1 MNQTNMAKIKTVQ
14 EEIIPYK
21 EKVLKANDEIHQLI
35 IVDQAG
41 YELAVELGNRLN
53 TTKKVLKDKL
63 DSITAPSKQAIE
75 NAKAVFEPEIK
86 KVEGMI
92 ATIKNRS
99 LEWLQTER
107 ARAEEEK
114 AKIEKKAEEGKLRP
128 ETALRK
134 LGEVKEV
141 ENTTRTESG
150 KMTMKKRK
158 VYKIINPELL
168 PREYLIPDEQKVK
181 NALKA
186 GIEVPGAAIEEVEEM
201 SF

>member
-1 MNQTNMAKIKTVQ
+1 MAKIKTVQ